1 MEQSYDLGVSATV
14 AANDSA
20 ATSHDE
26 PSIAG
31 AWYVVGVLTIAYMF
45 SFIDRQILSLLVKP
59 IQSDLNIS
67 EKQMSLLMGLSFAV
81 FYTLFGIPL
90 GRLADTKSRRMLIL
104 WGIAFWSL
112 MTTACGLTRKYWQLA
127 LMRMGVGV
135 GEASLSPSAYSLIA
149 DYFRPERRSTAI
161 SVYSMGIYVGSGMA
175 FILGGLVVKYTSTHA
190 SVFLPLIGETRSW
203 QLVFFIVGAPGLLL
217 APLMLTIREPVR
229 RGLKVIPGSV
239 VAPLVSTRQ
248 VWQYV
253 NDNWA
258 TFVCLNLGVGMMS
271 LSGYGAA
278 AWVPAFLDRRYGLAP
293 GQSGLIFGL
302 VVGVFGT
309 LGIVSGGYLAD
320 RLRQRGWA
328 DANVRVALAG
338 AVIGLPFALLYPLMP
353 TATWAAVFL
362 APSVFACSVPFG
374 VTPAAFQQM
383 MPNTMRAQA
392 TAIYLFVINV
402 MGLGIGPTIVA
413 VLTQDYFH
421 DAKAVS
427 YSLLIVGACS
437 HAVASI
443 LLWLGLRPYGGSL
456 RYLMR
461 WGEARTSSSS

>member
-1 MEQSYDLGVSATV
+1 MEETSDRLVMVDAAAAASGVAQR
-14 AANDSA
+14 
-20 ATSHDE
+20 DE
-26 PSIAG
+26 PSLVG
-31 AWYVVGVLTIAYMF
+31 AWYVVGVLTVAYMF

-104 WGIAFWSL
+104 WGIAVWSL

-161 SVYSMGIYVGSGMA
+161 SVYSMGIYIGSGMA

-190 SVFLPLIGETRSW
+190 SVVLPILGETRSW
-203 QLVFFIVGAPGLLL
+203 QLVFFIVGAPGLLV

-229 RGLKVIPGSV
+229 RGVATAPGS
-239 VAPLVSTRQ
+239 AGSALVSTRQ
-248 VWQYV
+248 VWGYV
-253 NDNWA
+253 LDNRA
-258 TFVCLNLGVGMMS
+258 TFLLLNLGAGMMS

-278 AWVPAFLDRRYGLAP
+278 AWAPTFFDRRFSLAP

-302 VVGVFGT
+302 IVGTFGT
-309 LGIVSGGYLAD
+309 LGIVTGGYLAD
-320 RLRQRGWA
+320 RLRQRGWV
-328 DANVRVALAG
+328 DANVRVAMAG
-338 AVIGLPFALLYPLMP
+338 AVIGLPFAALYPLMP
-353 TATWAAVFL
+353 TPTWAAVFL

-374 VTPAAFQQM
+374 VTPAAIQQM

-413 VLTQDYFH
+413 ALTQDLFH
-421 DAKAVS
+421 DPKAVS
-427 YSLLIVGACS
+427 FSLLIVGTFS
-437 HAVASI
+437 HAVAAI
-443 LLWLGLRPYGGSL
+443 LLWGSLRPYRQSL
-456 RYLMR
+456 NYLTR
-461 WGEARTSSSS
+461 WTAST